1 MLQNFALI
9 LSVSIARCAN
19 GFPETRL
26 RFKGRFLMTGKIS
39 LKQFTNRRVRTVD
52 SLTAKQP
59 SWVASF
65 DSIVRNYTAREGVHH
80 RRNAHGTVLL

>member
-9 LSVSIARCAN
+9 LSASIARCAN

-26 RFKGRFLMTGKIS
+26 HFKGRFLMAGENQPVTVHESPG
-39 LKQFTNRRVRTVD
+39 VD

-80 RRNAHGTVLL
+80 RRSAHGTVLL